1 MAATIPNADQ
11 QSEYLHVDSALPL
24 ADKVSIL
31 KSVSIFFE
39 TPPELLGEI
48 AELLE
53 EVTTPE
59 GGVVFEKGD
68 MGASMY
74 MVVDG
79 LVRVHDGEMTLNTLG
94 ARSVFGE
101 MAALDPEPRSASVTA
116 LAPTRLFRLEA
127 ETFHAL
133 LRRSPDIA
141 LGAIHILSQ
150 RLRER
155 VSDMKEDYL
164 YLKQF
169 AKVTAAATAVEEG
182 VYVPETLDDV
192 ALRSDALGQLARVFQ
207 RMVRE
212 VYAREESLKRQVAEL
227 RIEIDEVKKAQQVA
241 EITDSD
247 YFLRLQEKAQ
257 AFRKRSADT

>member
-1 MAATIPNADQ
+1 MTVNTSDPGLLGE
-11 QSEYLHVDSALPL
+11 SLHVDAALPL
-24 ADKVSIL
+24 ADKIGVL
-31 KSVSIFFE
+31 KSVSLFFE
-39 TPPELLGEI
+39 TPTELLAEI

-59 GGVVFEKGD
+59 GEIIFEKGD

-74 MVVDG
+74 IVVDG
-79 LVRVHDGEMTLNTLG
+79 LVRVHDGDMTLNTLG

-116 LAPTRLFRLEA
+116 ETATRLFRLEA
-127 ETFHAL
+127 EPFHAL

-141 LGAIHILSQ
+141 LGAIHILSE

-164 YLKQF
+164 YLQQF
-169 AKVTAAATAVEEG
+169 AKVTAAAAAVESG
-182 VYVPETLDDV
+182 VYVPEALDDV
-192 ALRSDALGQLARVFQ
+192 AQRTDALGQLARVFQ

-212 VYAREESLKRQVAEL
+212 VYAREESLRRQVAEL
-227 RIEIDEVKKAQQVA
+227 RIEIDEVRKTQQVA
-241 EITDSD
+241 EITESD
-247 YFLRLQEKAQ
+247 YFQSLQRRASSMRRRG
-257 AFRKRSADT
+257 AG